1 MEATGM
7 NKRRLRQIALSVA
20 LVAMAV
26 CTAQAQTTPNA
37 VARYRVTLSLLPGD
51 SAEVISRQI
60 AGTYRARLDPFAEE
74 GFTGF
79 VATMSEAAVELLRR
93 DPHVANVERVAS
105 SPAAPS
111 FPQPVPAAAAAP
123 VAAAG
128 PGVQSLQTA
137 SWSLSYGYDGSG
149 NIRSIN
155 SQPYV
160 YDELG
165 RVRSAPTQDSHIQAY
180 TYDRYG
186 NILTITTDSDLV
198 GQQKIGVNAATN
210 QASEKD
216 PPYNV
221 YGDYD
226 AAGNM
231 IKYLGFDEFS
241 YDGTGMVT
249 RANVQGVEQAY
260 VYTADDERIATIT
273 VVSSAE
279 QSSEWTIRSLS
290 GEVLRRVF
298 RRDGAWSWD
307 RDYIYGDGL
316 LAAET
321 TGPEKTLHFHLDHL
335 GTPRLITGNG
345 GAKVSLHH
353 YHAFGRESS
362 DPAQDNDPKKFTG
375 HERDFASLDYMH
387 ARYYNPFVGRFL
399 SPDPVLDLKSALRNP
414 QMWSRYSYVMN
425 NPVRY
430 VDPDGRLVQLSG
442 SAEERQKLLELIRQN
457 LAQKDQKLVTLGNNG
472 MLQIAKSAKGSTT
485 GFSML
490 KAAVRNQKQTVNIAF
505 GQTAMIKPGPGPMR
519 PVEVDLRSA
528 GGGAAT
534 GAPFTMSGNIEVR
547 IDPRGSATGE
557 SLGIVM
563 GHELMGHAFD
573 YMFRGLTS
581 EHSARNTENLIR
593 SDLGLP
599 LRPNQIIGPWPDDPE
614 HP

>member
-1 MEATGM
+1 MTT
-7 NKRRLRQIALSVA
+7 NRIVSLALSCALLTSVA
-20 LVAMAV
+20 HV
-26 CTAQAQTTPNA
+26 AQAQTSANA

-60 AGTYRARLDPFAEE
+60 AGTYRARLEPFAEE

-79 VATMSEAAVELLRR
+79 MATMSEAAVELLRR
-93 DPHVANVERVAS
+93 DPHVAKVERLGSGS

-128 PGVQSLQTA
+128 PAVRPLQTA

-165 RVRSAPTQDSHIQAY
+165 RVKSAPTQDSHIQAY

-186 NILTITTDSDLV
+186 NILTITTDTDLV
-198 GQQKIGVNAATN
+198 GQQKIGVKAATN

-231 IKYLGFDEFS
+231 IKYLGFDEFT

-273 VVSSAE
+273 VVSGAE

-290 GEVLRRVF
+290 GEVLRRVS
-298 RRDGAWSWD
+298 RSGGEWSWD

-321 TGPEKTLHFHLDHL
+321 SGPEKTLHFHLDHL

-362 DPAQDNDPKKFTG
+362 DPAQDNERKKFTG

-387 ARYYNPFVGRFL
+387 ARYYNPFMGRFL
-399 SPDPVLDLKSALRNP
+399 SLDPALDMDGSLKSP
-414 QMWSRYSYVMN
+414 QMWNRYAYVLN
-425 NPVRY
+425 NPIRFTDPTGKY
-430 VDPDGRLVQLSG
+430 VCKGNADGCKTVEVAIEVMKQAAAQMKKNDPQRAKLKAVIDAYGKPNDPNSRIGTVWVNPQKVDGTQLLGVNSLG
-442 SAEERQKLLELIRQN
+442 QAGRQGNMFLSLINVGLKGAGDSRKSFAILAGVMAHEGLHELQPAVVGLPQGQRPSLL
-457 LAQKDQKLVTLGNNG
+457 
-472 MLQIAKSAKGSTT
+472 
-485 GFSML
+485 SML
-490 KAAVRNQKQTVNIAF
+490 HNELQAYTLERALYGGINMSSLTQDPTRAAWA
-505 GQTAMIKPGPGPMR
+505 
-519 PVEVDLRSA
+519 
-528 GGGAAT
+528 
-534 GAPFTMSGNIEVR
+534 
-547 IDPRGSATGE
+547 SATAGCAQ
-557 SLGIVM
+557 SGCV
-563 GHELMGHAFD
+563 
-573 YMFRGLTS
+573 
-581 EHSARNTENLIR
+581 
-593 SDLGLP
+593 P
-599 LRPNQIIGPWPDDPE
+599 
-614 HP
+614 